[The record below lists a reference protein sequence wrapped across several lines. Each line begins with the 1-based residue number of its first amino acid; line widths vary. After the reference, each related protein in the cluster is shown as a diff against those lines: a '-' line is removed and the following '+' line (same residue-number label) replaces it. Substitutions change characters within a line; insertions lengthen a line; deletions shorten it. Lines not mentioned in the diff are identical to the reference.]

1 MNTDK
6 YKKLI
11 DDFIKAKITVDDFES
26 RYLETFLR
34 DSFGDT
40 PEYDILNELFL
51 DVDAYCGDP
60 TIRRE
65 ADLDEA
71 QLRQR
76 AQNALLALNNL
87 K

>member
-11 DDFIKAKITVDDFES
+11 DDFIKAKITVDDFEY
-26 RYLETFLR
+26 RYLKTFKY
-34 DSFGDT
+34 DSLLDT
-40 PEYDILNELFL
+40 PEYEILNELFL

-60 TIRRE
+60 TLRRE
-65 ADLDEA
+65 VDLDEA
-71 QLRQR
+71 QLRQK
-76 AQNALLALNNL
+76 AENALFALNNL